1 MLILLSGPV
10 GSGKTTLCQRLVR
23 EARERGIQVA
33 GVLAPALVEGGEKTG
48 IQAVDLGGGQ
58 VRLLARNDGDLGG
71 VRIGPYT
78 FDDQV
83 LEWVALLCGRALASD
98 ALVFVDEIGRLELNQ
113 GAGLARLIPLLSRPR
128 DGHTVVIVR
137 STLVDKLAP
146 QVALAKPR
154 TVFLDPQH
162 RDVAW
167 AEMNRL
173 LF

>member
-1 MLILLSGPV
+1 M
-10 GSGKTTLCQRLVR
+10 
-23 EARERGIQVA
+23 
-33 GVLAPALVEGGEKTG
+33 
-48 IQAVDLGGGQ
+48 
-58 VRLLARNDGDLGG
+58 
-71 VRIGPYT
+71 
-78 FDDQV
+78 
-83 LEWVALLCGRALASD
+83 ALLCGRALASD